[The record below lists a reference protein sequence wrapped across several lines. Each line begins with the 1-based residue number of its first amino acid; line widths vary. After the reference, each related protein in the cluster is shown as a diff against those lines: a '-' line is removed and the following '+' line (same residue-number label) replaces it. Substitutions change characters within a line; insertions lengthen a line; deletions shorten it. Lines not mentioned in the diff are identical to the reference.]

1 MRTLN
6 NQWRGIDRTTDV
18 LSFPMLD
25 NNELAAA
32 KTSRIP
38 VILGDIVI
46 SAPKAERQARQIGH
60 SLEREMTFLVVH
72 GLLHLFGYD
81 HETGKDDE
89 ARMIARQRELMEALD
104 AC

>member
-6 NQWRGIDRTTDV
+6 SQWRGIDRTTDV

-32 KTSRIP
+32 RTSKKP
-38 VILGDIVI
+38 TLLGDIVI

-60 SLEREMTFLVVH
+60 SLEREMTFLMVH
-72 GLLHLFGYD
+72 GLLHLVGYD
-81 HETGKDDE
+81 HETGEADE
-89 ARMIARQRELMEALD
+89 VRMIARQRELMEALGAD
-104 AC
+104 

>member
-6 NQWRGIDRTTDV
+6 SQWRGIDRTTDV
-18 LSFPMLD
+18 LSFPMLNAD
-25 NNELAAA
+25 EIASAAS
-32 KTSRIP
+32 SRTPIL
-38 VILGDIVI
+38 LGDIVI

-60 SLEREMTFLVVH
+60 SLEREMTFLMVH
-72 GLLHLFGYD
+72 GLLHLVGYD
-81 HETGKDDE
+81 HETGEADE